1 MSFKTWYHDDYLRE
15 SDLDNSP
22 LDAEAPVPQ
31 QQMPA
36 ETAPAAPAAPAQT
49 AGGNFKRYFT
59 GGNLKASLSGLGK
72 ELGDALVN
80 FALKEYV
87 TDDMFDGVDNKLKYE
102 TEVRNK
108 IAEDYNLKLIEVL
121 RNTCIFLATAK
132 DKYTK

>member
-1 MSFKTWYHDDYLRE
+1 MSFKTWYHNDYLRE
-15 SDLDNSP
+15 NELDNSP
-22 LDAEAPVPQ
+22 LDVEAPVPQ

-36 ETAPAAPAAPAQT
+36 DKVPAAPVAPVAA
-49 AGGNFKRYFT
+49 GVNFKRYFT
-59 GGNLKASLSGLGK
+59 GSNLKASLSGLGK

-87 TDDMFDGVDNKLKYE
+87 TDDMFDGDDNKLKYE

-108 IAEDYNLKLIEVL
+108 IAEDYNLKLIEIL
-121 RNTCIFLATAK
+121 RNAGIFLSTAK

>member
-1 MSFKTWYHDDYLRE
+1 MSFKTWYHNDYLRE
-15 SDLDNSP
+15 NELDNSP
-22 LDAEAPVPQ
+22 LDVEAPVPQ

-36 ETAPAAPAAPAQT
+36 DKVPAAPVAPAT
-49 AGGNFKRYFT
+49 AGVNFKRYFT
-59 GGNLKASLSGLGK
+59 GSNLKASLSGLGK

-87 TDDMFDGVDNKLKYE
+87 TDDMFDGDDNKLKYE

-108 IAEDYNLKLIEVL
+108 IAEDYNLKLIEIL
-121 RNTCIFLATAK
+121 RNAGIFLSTAK

>member
-1 MSFKTWYHDDYLRE
+1 
-15 SDLDNSP
+15 
-22 LDAEAPVPQ
+22 
-31 QQMPA
+31 
-36 ETAPAAPAAPAQT
+36 
-49 AGGNFKRYFT
+49 
-59 GGNLKASLSGLGK
+59 LKASLSGLGK

-87 TDDMFDGVDNKLKYE
+87 TDDMFDGDDNKLKYE

-121 RNTCIFLATAK
+121 RNAGIFLATAK

>member
-15 SDLDNSP
+15 SDLNNSP
-22 LDAEAPVPQ
+22 LD
-31 QQMPA
+31 
-36 ETAPAAPAAPAQT
+36 AAPAAPAQT

-87 TDDMFDGVDNKLKYE
+87 TDDMFDGDDNKLKYE

-121 RNTCIFLATAK
+121 RNAGIFLATAK

>member
-1 MSFKTWYHDDYLRE
+1 MSFKTWYHNDYLRE
-15 SDLDNSP
+15 NELDNSP
-22 LDAEAPVPQ
+22 LDVEAPVPQ

-36 ETAPAAPAAPAQT
+36 DKVPAAPVAPAA
-49 AGGNFKRYFT
+49 AGVNFKRYFT
-59 GGNLKASLSGLGK
+59 DSNLKASLSGLGK

-87 TDDMFDGVDNKLKYE
+87 TDDMFDGDDNKLKYE

-108 IAEDYNLKLIEVL
+108 IAEDYNLKLIEIL
-121 RNTCIFLATAK
+121 RNAGIFLSTAK

>member
-1 MSFKTWYHDDYLRE
+1 MSFKTWYHNDYLRE
-15 SDLDNSP
+15 NELDNSP
-22 LDAEAPVPQ
+22 LDVEAAVPQ

-36 ETAPAAPAAPAQT
+36 DKVPAAPVAPAA
-49 AGGNFKRYFT
+49 AGVNFRRYFT
-59 GGNLKASLSGLGK
+59 GSNLKASLSGLGK

-87 TDDMFDGVDNKLKYE
+87 TDDMFDGDDNKLKYE

-108 IAEDYNLKLIEVL
+108 IAEDYNLKLIEIL
-121 RNTCIFLATAK
+121 RNAGIFLSTAK

>member
-1 MSFKTWYHDDYLRE
+1 MSFKTWYHNDYLRE
-15 SDLDNSP
+15 NELDNSP
-22 LDAEAPVPQ
+22 LDVEAPVPQ

-36 ETAPAAPAAPAQT
+36 DKVPAAPVASAA
-49 AGGNFKRYFT
+49 AGVNFKRYFT
-59 GGNLKASLSGLGK
+59 GSNLKASLSGLGK

-87 TDDMFDGVDNKLKYE
+87 TDDMFDGDDNKLKYE

-108 IAEDYNLKLIEVL
+108 IAEDYNLKLIEIL
-121 RNTCIFLATAK
+121 RNAGIFLSTAK

>member
-1 MSFKTWYHDDYLRE
+1 MSFKTWYHNDCLRE
-15 SDLDNSP
+15 NELDNSP
-22 LDAEAPVPQ
+22 LDVEAPVPQ

-36 ETAPAAPAAPAQT
+36 DKVPAAPVAPAA
-49 AGGNFKRYFT
+49 AGVNFKRYFT
-59 GGNLKASLSGLGK
+59 GSNLKASLSGLGK

-87 TDDMFDGVDNKLKYE
+87 TDDMFDGDDNKLKYE

-108 IAEDYNLKLIEVL
+108 IAEDYNLKLIEIL
-121 RNTCIFLATAK
+121 RNAGIFLSTAK

>member
-1 MSFKTWYHDDYLRE
+1 MSFKTWYHNDYLRE
-15 SDLDNSP
+15 NELDNSP
-22 LDAEAPVPQ
+22 LDVEAPVPQ

-36 ETAPAAPAAPAQT
+36 DKVPAAPVAPAAV
-49 AGGNFKRYFT
+49 GVNFKRYFT
-59 GGNLKASLSGLGK
+59 GSNLKASLSGLGK

-87 TDDMFDGVDNKLKYE
+87 TDDMFDGDDNKLKYE

-108 IAEDYNLKLIEVL
+108 IAEDYNLKLIEIL
-121 RNTCIFLATAK
+121 RNAGIFLSTAK

>member
-1 MSFKTWYHDDYLRE
+1 MSFKTWYHNDYLRE
-15 SDLDNSP
+15 NELDNSP
-22 LDAEAPVPQ
+22 LDVVAPVPQ

-36 ETAPAAPAAPAQT
+36 DKVPAAPVAPAA
-49 AGGNFKRYFT
+49 AGVNFKRYFT
-59 GGNLKASLSGLGK
+59 GSNLKASLSGLGK

-87 TDDMFDGVDNKLKYE
+87 TDDMFDGDDNKLKYE

-108 IAEDYNLKLIEVL
+108 IAEDYNLKLIEIL
-121 RNTCIFLATAK
+121 RNAGIFLSTAK

>member
-1 MSFKTWYHDDYLRE
+1 MSFKTWYHNDYLHE

-22 LDAEAPVPQ
+22 LDVEAPVPQ

-36 ETAPAAPAAPAQT
+36 DKVSAAPVAPAS
-49 AGGNFKRYFT
+49 AGVNFKRYFT
-59 GGNLKASLSGLGK
+59 GSNLKASLSGLGK
-72 ELGDALVN
+72 ELGDALVD

-87 TDDMFDGVDNKLKYE
+87 TDDMFDGDDNKLKYE

-108 IAEDYNLKLIEVL
+108 IAEDYNLKLIEIL
-121 RNTCIFLATAK
+121 RNAGIFLSTVK

>member
-1 MSFKTWYHDDYLRE
+1 MSFKTWYHNDYLRE

-36 ETAPAAPAAPAQT
+36 ETAPAAPAVPAQT

-87 TDDMFDGVDNKLKYE
+87 TDVMFDGDDNKLKYE

-108 IAEDYNLKLIEVL
+108 IAEDYNLKLIEIL
-121 RNTCIFLATAK
+121 RNAGIFLATAK

>member
-1 MSFKTWYHDDYLRE
+1 MSFKTWYHNDYLRE
-15 SDLDNSP
+15 NELDNSP
-22 LDAEAPVPQ
+22 LDIEAPVPQ

-36 ETAPAAPAAPAQT
+36 DKVPAEPVAPAA
-49 AGGNFKRYFT
+49 AGVNFKRYFT
-59 GGNLKASLSGLGK
+59 GSNLKASLSGLGK

-87 TDDMFDGVDNKLKYE
+87 TDDMFDGDDNKLKYE

-108 IAEDYNLKLIEVL
+108 IAEDYNLKLIEIL
-121 RNTCIFLATAK
+121 RNAGIFLSTAK

>member
-1 MSFKTWYHDDYLRE
+1 MSFKTWYHNDYLRE

-22 LDAEAPVPQ
+22 LDAEAPIPQ
-31 QQMPA
+31 QEMPA
-36 ETAPAAPAAPAQT
+36 IKVPAPTAPAAGA
-49 AGGNFKRYFT
+49 NFQRYFT
-59 GGNLKASLSGLGK
+59 DGNLKASLSSLGK

-121 RNTCIFLATAK
+121 RNAGIFLATAK

>member
-1 MSFKTWYHDDYLRE
+1 MSFKTWYHNDYLRE
-15 SDLDNSP
+15 NELDNSP
-22 LDAEAPVPQ
+22 LDVEAAVPQ

-36 ETAPAAPAAPAQT
+36 DKVPAAPVAPAA
-49 AGGNFKRYFT
+49 AGVNFKRYFT
-59 GGNLKASLSGLGK
+59 GSNLKASLSGLGK

-87 TDDMFDGVDNKLKYE
+87 TDDMFDGDDNKLKYE

-108 IAEDYNLKLIEVL
+108 IAEDYNLKLIEIL
-121 RNTCIFLATAK
+121 RNAGIFLSTAK

>member
-1 MSFKTWYHDDYLRE
+1 MSFKTWYHNDYLRE
-15 SDLDNSP
+15 NELDNSP
-22 LDAEAPVPQ
+22 LDVEAPVTQ

-36 ETAPAAPAAPAQT
+36 DKVPAAPVAPAA
-49 AGGNFKRYFT
+49 AGVNFKRYFT
-59 GGNLKASLSGLGK
+59 GSNLKASLSGLGK

-87 TDDMFDGVDNKLKYE
+87 TDDMFDGDDNKLKYE

-108 IAEDYNLKLIEVL
+108 IAEDYNLKLIEIL
-121 RNTCIFLATAK
+121 RNAGIFLSTAK

>member
-1 MSFKTWYHDDYLRE
+1 MSFKTWYHNDYLRE

-36 ETAPAAPAAPAQT
+36 ETAPAAPAVPAQT
-49 AGGNFKRYFT
+49 AGGKFKRYFT

-72 ELGDALVN
+72 ELGDELVN

-87 TDDMFDGVDNKLKYE
+87 TDVMFDGDDNKLKYE

-108 IAEDYNLKLIEVL
+108 IAEDYNLKLIEIL
-121 RNTCIFLATAK
+121 RNAGIFLATAK